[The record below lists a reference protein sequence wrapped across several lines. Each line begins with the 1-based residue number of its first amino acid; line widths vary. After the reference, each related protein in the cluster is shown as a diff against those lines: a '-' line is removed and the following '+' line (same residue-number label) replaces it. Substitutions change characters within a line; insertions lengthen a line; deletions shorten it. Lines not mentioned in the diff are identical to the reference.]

1 MIVHKTYIS
10 VKHELIYFIVSAA
23 YPKNDEIKTLEPI
36 IPNEIKN
43 VFLPARAARCVTDAA
58 RLAVLRRR
66 KSDSEDCCT
75 KCRPGPI
82 I

>member
-1 MIVHKTYIS
+1 M
-10 VKHELIYFIVSAA
+10 LIEKYFVNINGMSFVYFIVI
-23 YPKNDEIKTLEPI
+23 KFNDKIKSIETI
-36 IPNEIKN
+36 ISNETKN
-43 VFLPARAARCVTDAA
+43 VFLPAMAARCVTDAA